1 MVLTLRLPGKGAPG
15 TGIVQVERHPEQDKL
30 QKERGLVRYGS
41 AEHWYRRSR
50 RGTRTGQQSAWASG
64 WQRTWVPGKWL

>member
-15 TGIVQVERHPEQDKL
+15 IGIVQAEKHPEQDKL

-41 AEHWYRRSR
+41 AEHRYRRKKQERHKNRAAVSM
-50 RGTRTGQQSAWASG
+50 GFGVAENMGSG
-64 WQRTWVPGKWL
+64 

>member
-1 MVLTLRLPGKGAPG
+1 MVPTPRLPGKGAPG
-15 TGIVQVERHPEQDKL
+15 TGIVQAEKHPEQDKL
-30 QKERGLVRYGS
+30 QKVRDLVRYDS

-64 WQRTWVPGKWL
+64 WQRT